1 MARIT
6 VEDCLRKVPSR
17 FELVHLAAQ
26 RVRQIREGSEYLVI
40 SPKNEDI
47 VVALREIAAGKIT
60 QENMAVALA
69 SGFFKADAFENDG
82 ISEEIAEEMARNMD
96 EGAGLADNGLETRD
110 DEDFEAD
117 GDAGDDEDDA

>member
-6 VEDCLRKVPSR
+6 VEDCLRRGGSR

-26 RVRQIREGSEYLVI
+26 RVRQIREGSEYLVS

-60 QENMAVALA
+60 AENMAEAMKA
-69 SGFFKADAFENDG
+69 GFFKAPAADELDR
-82 ISEEIAEEMARNMD
+82 EIVEEMAGNMADGADFAD
-96 EGAGLADNGLETRD
+96 EELEIRDGDSEDEEYYD
-110 DEDFEAD
+110 DEEDEA
-117 GDAGDDEDDA
+117 